1 MADFL
6 IHQFRSLLGNN
17 KHVIENNID
26 LGNEILLTI
35 AWIKPIENQQLE
47 KTSLFLKELFDSNTI
62 SSFVKTETNQLIMF
76 QIMIKKE

>member
-1 MADFL
+1 MADF
-6 IHQFRSLLGNN
+6 IAHQFRCLLGNN

-26 LGNEILLTI
+26 LCNEILLTI

-47 KTSLFLKELFDSNTI
+47 ETSLFLKELFDNNTI

-76 QIMIKKE
+76 QIMIKK

>member
-1 MADFL
+1 MADF
-6 IHQFRSLLGNN
+6 IAHKFRNLLGTN

-26 LGNEILLTI
+26 LGNEILFTI

-47 KTSLFLKELFDSNTI
+47 ETSLFLKELFDNNTI

-76 QIMIKKE
+76 QIMIKK